1 MKKYTYILF
10 AVLIV
15 GLSVQPITNIYKAVK
30 SDKDK
35 SSREHYLRTLTEE
48 LKFEG
53 SYKEM
58 RKNTPKSQRPDLRG
72 LREYKMT
79 YDLSTGTV
87 PKERLLQAMET
98 ARFKRNSLEY
108 QNRMVSV
115 DWEERGPNNTGGR
128 TRAIMFD
135 PMITKNCGLLV

>member
-15 GLSVQPITNIYKAVK
+15 GLSIQPISNSYKALK
-30 SDKDK
+30 ADKDK
-35 SSREHYLRTLTEE
+35 SSRENYLKTLTED

-79 YDLSTGTV
+79 YDSLQELFQKRDYYQQWKQ
-87 PKERLLQAMET
+87 PDLKEIL
-98 ARFKRNSLEY
+98 
-108 QNRMVSV
+108 
-115 DWEERGPNNTGGR
+115 
-128 TRAIMFD
+128 
-135 PMITKNCGLLV
+135 